1 MEKHNKPQCTEHSP
15 STYRVVLLTV
25 AGVLAAVFLLQL
37 LFEGELYMAAWFL
50 IWGVAALVAL
60 CALSRRRSSFF
71 RWPLAGK
78 LLASL
83 TGLCGAL
90 GMLIL
95 SVNLG
100 VMATYIANAVWWSVP
115 LGILSFVLV
124 FFLLA
129 VVVLIWVPRRD

>member
-1 MEKHNKPQCTEHSP
+1 MQEESI
-15 STYRVVLLTV
+15 
-25 AGVLAAVFLLQL
+25 
-37 LFEGELYMAAWFL
+37 GELYMAAWFL

-71 RWPLAGK
+71 RWALAGK

-100 VMATYIANAVWWSVP
+100 VMATYIADAVWWSVP